1 MNNLN
6 NLAQGMNIGDG
17 AASAFIEL
25 SRTKTIGHGL
35 FDYAT
40 DNRYRWLNT
49 RNNFPRTASYYN
61 IQRRLGETQMPMK
74 RFLNG
79 NLVSAYNIDGLDIGW
94 AYTTDAN
101 ANKLSRGYASSAD
114 FDEFQRLLRGNNL
127 DENIS
132 KEYTFNRYN
141 NHIDYQKRNEAEES
155 IGKEYVVKEN
165 FKIEQLYNN
174 LVDSF
179 ALLGNESNNVY
190 RGTGG
195 LSGEFF
201 ELSIPSAPID
211 SFETYWDANKSKID
225 NEKRK
230 GRYIQTYKPYG
241 GKQFTNKVILKHGDS
256 NSSKGIYVKNS
267 TIIVNDRFLND
278 IGHELYKE
286 NKNDED
292 NLKSFLNSDI
302 TVEGL
307 LGYYKQHYENI
318 QQFYHKQ
325 YKPYGT
331 TMSVNNNE
339 KLTELRTPTS
349 VNGYTEVTIK
359 DNGGTLVD
367 GSKYTFY
374 DEIDTPEN
382 TNVIDNFIY
391 GTGITEN
398 YSNLLQY
405 TNTLFKQS
413 KIGTMINRFGA
424 NDVSRGRNLKKKNIN
439 SNESPYCRVWTA
451 HHQYAKYKDTIRPFN
466 ISDDLEIF
474 HSKLGENLR
483 PNNAPTRLKEY
494 SVLQDNGLVRITPQI
509 GEIKDDKSGIKNYMF
524 SIENLAW
531 KDSNNLLSKEQRGP
545 NGGRIMW
552 FPPYNLK
559 FNENVNVS
567 WNGNTFIGRG
577 EQIYTYVN
585 TDRKGTL
592 DFSILIDH
600 PSILNKWSKNI
611 GNNIGSDEKEKKKL
625 DLLRFFAG
633 CEELEFDD
641 SNNQDPQGDTPPQ
654 SGSTEP
660 KPMVTTEKV
669 AYILFFPNNYSGYD
683 FIDIPDEVMHDLN
696 AYEIENNTIFEQHGV
711 SDSSYRDQKVDDNIS
726 KFNLNNSGITESE
739 VKELFFKNDEKI
751 TIKFFGD
758 LVTISGNS
766 VVSKI
771 GEENK
776 GDTIFGHNMVNTKL
790 KSVSYYGT
798 ASSHGKKN
806 LNEEL
811 SNRRANVLKSCIE
824 KYCTFINKVEE
835 QKGISTKVI
844 TVNDLNG
851 TKDINSREAKLARAA
866 YVIFEL
872 EKKQDSIPTN
882 EISSGVSVNGAVL
895 SNGKTNDNAL
905 RNMTTKTE
913 IVNAIDD
920 EGFDNEYTYF
930 KKIEGDNNLV
940 KHIVDKVKYFDPAYH
955 SITPEGFNARLTF
968 LQQCTRQGSTTSLNG
983 GKIDSQ
989 SENYLKYAGNLSFGR
1004 APFCVLRIG
1013 DFFNTKICIDSISI
1027 NYDNNGGPQW
1037 DLNIE
1042 GAGVQPMM
1050 ANVSMN
1056 FTFLGG
1062 QDLSG
1067 PIERLQNAISSNYY
1081 ANASVYD
1088 KRAEINNK

>member
-79 NLVSAYNIDGLDIGW
+79 NIVSAYNIDGLDIGW

-127 DENIS
+127 DENDDKYFTIKKYRDIKNNGLENITS
-132 KEYTFNRYN
+132 NFKTEYENGVRTRKNHLNLNDASLFDEYTIKNLNKYQPREIENIVLSTPLNKKDVRVIQDKYNYFITNSKLGKEVPQKFNEDIGNGYG
-141 NHIDYQKRNEAEES
+141 ES
-155 IGKEYVVKEN
+155 ITTHEQYKEKNISEITRNKALNGLLEYYKPLLT
-165 FKIEQLYNN
+165 K
-174 LVDSF
+174 SF
-179 ALLGNESNNVY
+179 NQNIIKLKRHPYTPELQYTQN
-190 RGTGG
+190 G
-195 LSGEFF
+195 LEK
-201 ELSIPSAPID
+201 
-211 SFETYWDANKSKID
+211 ETYEYYNIEEE
-225 NEKRK
+225 N
-230 GRYIQTYKPYG
+230 
-241 GKQFTNKVILKHGDS
+241 
-256 NSSKGIYVKNS
+256 IYSGS
-267 TIIVNDRFLND
+267 TI
-278 IGHELYKE
+278 
-286 NKNDED
+286 
-292 NLKSFLNSDI
+292 
-302 TVEGL
+302 
-307 LGYYKQHYENI
+307 
-318 QQFYHKQ
+318 
-325 YKPYGT
+325 
-331 TMSVNNNE
+331 
-339 KLTELRTPTS
+339 
-349 VNGYTEVTIK
+349 VNG
-359 DNGGTLVD
+359 NGGTLVD

-374 DEIDTPEN
+374 DEIDTPKN

-391 GTGITEN
+391 ETGITEN
-398 YSNLLQY
+398 YSNLLRY

-413 KIGTMINRFGA
+413 KIGTMINRFGV

-451 HHQYAKYKDTIRPFN
+451 HNQYAKYKDTIRPFN

-483 PNNAPTRLKEY
+483 PNNAATRLKEY

-641 SNNQDPQGDTPPQ
+641 TENQDPQGDTPPQ

-660 KPMVTTEKV
+660 KPTVSTEKI
-669 AYILFFPNNYSGYD
+669 AYIVFFPNNYSGYD

-696 AYEIENNTIFEQHGV
+696 AYEIKNDIIFEQHGV
-711 SDSSYRDQKVDDNIS
+711 SDSSYRDQKVGNNNS

-798 ASSHGKKN
+798 ASSHEKKI

-811 SNRRANVLKSCIE
+811 SYRRANVLKSCIE

-844 TVNDLNG
+844 TVDDLNG
-851 TKDINSREAKLARAA
+851 KKDINSREAKLARAA